1 MEYLTIKE
9 LILASEGQLVSKC
22 NEETIVSNI
31 VIDSR
36 KAGKDSA
43 FVAIVGENLDGHN
56 FINLA
61 INQGCKTIIKNKNNN
76 VDIENKEVNVI
87 EVSDTEIALGDIAKF
102 YKNKFK
108 IPFIAVTGSVGK
120 TTTRDMVYSTISA
133 KYNSLKNVGNLNNQF
148 GVPLTL
154 FNLNKEHECAVI
166 EMGMSGFNEI
176 EYLANIVNPQIGIIS
191 NIGYSHVEHLGSRD
205 GIFKAKME
213 IATNFDENSLL
224 IVNGDDDC
232 LKTLKTKVLVYKLRT
247 FGFDKDNDIYCE
259 SYEMDEE
266 SINFVAVI
274 NGKKEELFIP
284 TVGKHN
290 IYNAMAAILVG
301 LNLNMTIE
309 EIKDGLKNFQC
320 TKNRLDI
327 IKKDKLTIIDSVYN
341 ASIDSM
347 SAALNIL
354 GRYENRRVAILGDM
368 FEMGEF
374 AEFGHRQV
382 GKAALGN
389 IDIMIAIGKD
399 SEFIVKELKE
409 NNMNENN
416 LYHFETKEEAIE
428 SLDNIIK
435 DDDVILVKASR
446 GMHLEK
452 VVEHLNK

>member
-176 EYLANIVNPQIGIIS
+176 EYLANIVNPQIVIIS

-232 LKTLKTKVLVYKLRT
+232 LKTLKTKDLVYKLRT

-274 NGKKEELFIP
+274 NGKKEEFFIP

-428 SLDNIIK
+428 NLDNIIK

-446 GMHLEK
+446 GMNLEK
-452 VVEHLNK
+452 VVEYLNK

>member
-428 SLDNIIK
+428 SLDKIIK

-446 GMHLEK
+446 GMNLEK
-452 VVEHLNK
+452 VVEYLNK

>member
-232 LKTLKTKVLVYKLRT
+232 LKTLKTKDLVYKLRT

-266 SINFVAVI
+266 SINFVDVI
-274 NGKKEELFIP
+274 NGKKEEFFIP

-428 SLDNIIK
+428 NLDNIIK

-446 GMHLEK
+446 GMNLEK
-452 VVEHLNK
+452 VVEYLNK

>member
-176 EYLANIVNPQIGIIS
+176 KYLANIVNPQIGIIS

-232 LKTLKTKVLVYKLRT
+232 LKTLKTKDLVYKLRT

-274 NGKKEELFIP
+274 NGKKEEFFIP

-301 LNLNMTIE
+301 LNINMTIE

-428 SLDNIIK
+428 NLDNIIK

-446 GMHLEK
+446 GMNLEK
-452 VVEHLNK
+452 VVEYLNK

>member
-232 LKTLKTKVLVYKLRT
+232 LKTLKTKDLVYKLRT

-274 NGKKEELFIP
+274 NGKKEEFFIP

-428 SLDNIIK
+428 NLDNIIK

-446 GMHLEK
+446 GMNLEK
-452 VVEHLNK
+452 VVEYLNK

>member
-108 IPFIAVTGSVGK
+108 IPVIAVTGSVGK

-446 GMHLEK
+446 GMNLEK
-452 VVEHLNK
+452 VVEYLNK